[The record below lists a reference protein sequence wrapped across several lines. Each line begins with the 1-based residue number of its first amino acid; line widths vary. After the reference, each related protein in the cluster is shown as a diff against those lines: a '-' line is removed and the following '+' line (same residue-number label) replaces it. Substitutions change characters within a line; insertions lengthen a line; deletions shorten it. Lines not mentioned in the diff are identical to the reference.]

1 MSRRQQKTTV
11 KETVTTTSGPTQLT
25 EEDIEQ
31 VRQAFDVFDVKGTGY
46 VKPSEIKKAFI
57 NMGYDTKNPAVYQI
71 IVELD
76 TPENAK
82 KGIDADTFVD
92 AFNDKLADK
101 ESKGGIQ
108 KVYDLFTNDGKQDTI
123 TVTSLTKVA
132 KELGEDI
139 SPEEIKAII
148 SRASNNGEEITFDEF
163 YEIITKT
170 TEYEE

>member
-1 MSRRQQKTTV
+1 
-11 KETVTTTSGPTQLT
+11 
-25 EEDIEQ
+25 
-31 VRQAFDVFDVKGTGY
+31 
-46 VKPSEIKKAFI
+46 
-57 NMGYDTKNPAVYQI
+57 MGYDTKNPAVYQI

-123 TVTSLTKVA
+123 TITSLTKVA
-132 KELGEDI
+132 KELGEDVTT
-139 SPEEIKAII
+139 EEIKAII
-148 SRASNNGEEITFDEF
+148 
-163 YEIITKT
+163 
-170 TEYEE
+170 

>member
-1 MSRRQQKTTV
+1 
-11 KETVTTTSGPTQLT
+11 
-25 EEDIEQ
+25 
-31 VRQAFDVFDVKGTGY
+31 
-46 VKPSEIKKAFI
+46 
-57 NMGYDTKNPAVYQI
+57 MGYDTKNPAVYQI

-123 TVTSLTKVA
+123 TVSSLTKVA
-132 KELGEDI
+132 KELGEDVT
-139 SPEEIKAII
+139 PEEIKAII
-148 SRASNNGEEITFDEF
+148 SRASNNGDEITFDEF

>member
-11 KETVTTTSGPTQLT
+11 KETVTTTSVPTQLT
-25 EEDIEQ
+25 EDDIEQ
-31 VRQAFDVFDVKGTGY
+31 VRQAFEVFDVKGTGY
-46 VKPSEIKKAFI
+46 VKPAEIKKAFI

-82 KGIDADTFVD
+82 KGIDADTFID
-92 AFNDKLADK
+92 AFNDKLGDR
-101 ESKGGIQ
+101 ESKTGVQ

-123 TVTSLTKVA
+123 TVTSLSKVA
-132 KELGEDI
+132 KELGDDI
-139 SPEEIKAII
+139 SPEELKAII
-148 SRASNNGEEITFDEF
+148 ARASNNGNEITFDEF